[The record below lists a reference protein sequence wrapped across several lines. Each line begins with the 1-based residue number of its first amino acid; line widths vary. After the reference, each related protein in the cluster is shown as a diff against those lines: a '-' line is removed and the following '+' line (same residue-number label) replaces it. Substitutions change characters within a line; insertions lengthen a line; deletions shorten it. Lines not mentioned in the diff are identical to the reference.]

1 MSIRC
6 GNRAVHGTDM
16 AHHETVAQVKLC
28 FRTGGLLS
36 LEERDE
42 QQVIN
47 EIAAAERGYER
58 FLETNDQYREE
69 DERDRYAAEFGLPL

>member
-6 GNRAVHGTDM
+6 GNRAAHGGEI
-16 AHHETVAQVKLC
+16 AHHETIAQVKLC
-28 FRTGGLLS
+28 FRNGGISS

-47 EIAAAERGYER
+47 EIAAAERAYER
-58 FLETNDQYREE
+58 FLETDDRYREE
-69 DERDRYAAEFGLPL
+69 DERDRMAADFGIPF